1 MCVFV
6 DHFTVQSTQAP
17 VGFFP
22 GEFIGESAELVC
34 MLQSIFL
41 LHGTPLCL
49 QSACP
54 LSVLVK
60 LFSCDAQAVCDE

>member
-22 GEFIGESAELVC
+22 GDFIGESAELVC
-34 MLQSIFL
+34 FSQFFFFMEHPNVYNLLVLSQFL
-41 LHGTPLCL
+41 
-49 QSACP
+49 
-54 LSVLVK
+54 
-60 LFSCDAQAVCDE
+60 